1 MTGAQSSSWL
11 SPDDAAI
18 YALENTAILGHTVKV
33 AVLEPQDRALDL
45 DALAEHVGERVAAVP
60 RALQRIETDGAGR
73 ARWVDDDAFEIGAHV
88 GRDDLVDIGTGPE
101 AALWAA
107 ASSLM
112 ERRLDHGRPLWRL
125 DVVGP
130 FVDGRE
136 AIVARIHHA
145 MADGISCL
153 AFLDAVLWTPVVD
166 TPAAPGVGAAV
177 VGAGA
182 MVRRHRL
189 ARMPGALV
197 RELGG
202 RSGAAPFDR
211 HIGTARSLAFPT
223 LPLADLRRIGHAR
236 PERATVNDVL
246 LAVVAGALRRWSG
259 LGGTAVP
266 LRAQVPVC
274 LHARNSDAGD
284 LGNHDSFINV
294 DLPLDEA
301 NPIVCLDR
309 IRRETALRKQLGD
322 ADALSTFF
330 HALARYRRL
339 ESAARQFAFR
349 PHDAS
354 VAISNVPGPAAP
366 VEVLGRRV
374 ERIASAA
381 EPADRHALRISA
393 ISYAGSMTVG
403 LCLDPAVLPDV
414 AELAQ
419 CVERSFHE
427 LRRAG

>member
-18 YALENTAILGHTVKV
+18 YALENTAILGHTLKV
-33 AVLEPQDRALDL
+33 AVLEPHDRALDI
-45 DALAEHVGERVAAVP
+45 DALAEHVSERVAAVP

-73 ARWVDDDAFEIGAHV
+73 ARWVDDDAFEIAAHV
-88 GRDDLVDIGTGPE
+88 GRHDRVDTGTGSE
-101 AALWAA
+101 AALWAS

-112 ERRLDHGRPLWRL
+112 ERRLDHERPLWRL

-153 AFLDAVLWTPVVD
+153 AFLDAVLWTPVAD
-166 TPAAPGVGAAV
+166 TPAAPVGAAV
-177 VGAGA
+177 TAAGA
-182 MVRRHRL
+182 PVRRHPIAHL
-189 ARMPGALV
+189 PGALV

-211 HIGTARSLAFPT
+211 PIGAARSLAFPT

-259 LGGTAVP
+259 LGGRAVP

-274 LHARNSDAGD
+274 LHARDGDAGD

-301 NPIVCLDR
+301 DPIVCLDR
-309 IRRETALRKQLGD
+309 IRRETARRKQLGD

-366 VEVLGRRV
+366 VAVLGRRV
-374 ERIASAA
+374 ERLASAA

-393 ISYAGSMTVG
+393 ISYAGSMAVG
-403 LCLDPAVLPDV
+403 LCLDPEVLPDV